1 MLEEPKLTWEK
12 LNSGRK
18 EEKWYH
24 SSWEVYR
31 VKVPN
36 GWLIL
41 IRGAGEGGDGV
52 TFYPDSDHKW
62 SGGSLP

>member
-1 MLEEPKLTWEK
+1 MQKQPELTWEK

-18 EEKWYH
+18 EEKWYE

-31 VKVPN
+31 AKVPN

-41 IRGAGEGGDGV
+41 IVERGGV
-52 TFYPDSDHKW
+52 TFYPDPDHSW
-62 SGGSLP
+62 NGGSLP